1 MDVGSV
7 YGSYYET
14 AKSYMGLRKEEK
26 QAGFA
31 EKVTHKS
38 QVSSEDMT
46 LEEYKEYFNEKIAK
60 QEQERS
66 RLLRSWNN
74 EWLLSKASNAYE
86 AMP

>member
-26 QAGFA
+26 QAGSA
-31 EKVTHKS
+31 EKVTDKS

-46 LEEYKEYFNEKIAK
+46 LEEYKEYFN
-60 QEQERS
+60 
-66 RLLRSWNN
+66 
-74 EWLLSKASNAYE
+74 
-86 AMP
+86 

>member
-31 EKVTHKS
+31 EKVKKS
-38 QVSSEDMT
+38 GFLGRYDLGGIQGV
-46 LEEYKEYFNEKIAK
+46 F
-60 QEQERS
+60 
-66 RLLRSWNN
+66 
-74 EWLLSKASNAYE
+74 
-86 AMP
+86 

>member
-31 EKVTHKS
+31 EKVTQKS
-38 QVSSEDMT
+38 SFLGRYDLGGIQGV
-46 LEEYKEYFNEKIAK
+46 F
-60 QEQERS
+60 
-66 RLLRSWNN
+66 
-74 EWLLSKASNAYE
+74 
-86 AMP
+86 